1 MLVVLSPAKSLDVSA
16 PPQTVVATQPEFLK
30 DTAQLARITR
40 TLSPADLMRLMG
52 ISEALATLNVD
63 RFRTLSAKAS
73 GSDVPGQ
80 PAALVFAGDVYEGLK
95 ARTLDLDGLAFA
107 QDRLRILSGLYGL
120 LRPLDA
126 IQPYRLEMGTR
137 LANPRGANLYDFW
150 GDRIAKRLSDALR
163 SHADPTLVNLA
174 SIEYFGAVD
183 VKALKR
189 PVVSCAFRQE
199 RDGELR
205 NLSLFSKTG
214 RGLMARYAIDH
225 RIERASDLKGFDR
238 AGYRFRPDLSNEV
251 EWVFSRRQPDLG
263 TPMAV
268 SEA

>member
-1 MLVVLSPAKSLDVSA
+1 MLVVLSPAKSLDFSA
-16 PPQTVVATQPEFLK
+16 PPQTVPGTAPELPK
-30 DTAQLARITR
+30 ETAQLARITR
-40 TLSPADLMRLMG
+40 TLSQADLVRLMG
-52 ISEALATLNVD
+52 ISDTLAALNVERFQAFAARPAEEAGVQAALA
-63 RFRTLSAKAS
+63 
-73 GSDVPGQ
+73 
-80 PAALVFAGDVYEGLK
+80 FAGDVYEGLK
-95 ARTLDLDGLAFA
+95 ARTLDADGLAFA
-107 QDRLRILSGLYGL
+107 QDHLRILSGLYGL
-120 LRPLDA
+120 LRPLDR

-150 GDRIAKRLSDALR
+150 GDRIARRLSEALR
-163 SHADPTLVNLA
+163 EHPDPTLVNLA

-205 NLSLFSKTG
+205 NLSLFAKTG
-214 RGLMARYAIDH
+214 RGLMARYAIDN
-225 RIERASDLKGFDR
+225 RIEQAAALKGFDR
-238 AGYRFRPDLSNEV
+238 AGYRFRSDLSTET

-263 TPMAV
+263 TPMAI